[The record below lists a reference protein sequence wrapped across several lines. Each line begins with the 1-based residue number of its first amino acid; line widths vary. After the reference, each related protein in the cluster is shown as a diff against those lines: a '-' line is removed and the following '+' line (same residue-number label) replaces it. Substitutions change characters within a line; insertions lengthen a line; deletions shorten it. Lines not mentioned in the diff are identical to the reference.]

1 MEKFWSASKKD
12 FYFYWQTNSQVESF
26 FKWKFSIFFQD
37 LECFFDKCKF
47 LFQGNEGDVRL
58 SLKYGFGGC
67 GHGFGES
74 DGFDEFSGF
83 GGLSGFDGFGG
94 FGF

>member
-12 FYFYWQTNSQVESF
+12 FYFYWQINSQVESF

-58 SLKYGFGGC
+58 SLKHGFGRC
-67 GHGFGES
+67 GHGFGEC

-83 GGLSGFDGFGG
+83 GGFGG